1 MWTIYKK
8 RRRRP
13 TGRKLKPRQKDASY
27 VDWRAKAGIQRG
39 CTKVVVAPTLK
50 CHDDVTYDEEGNY
63 KDRLPIL
70 RVRLAGQEMDGLLD
84 TGASSSIIDGHTARM
99 LMRSGHVLHHDSNIV
114 FIMAAGRTKGTGYI
128 RANISWGPDHSM
140 DHTFL
145 VLEDCADSLL
155 LGRDF
160 MFHSGITPCIRKHG
174 YYIETDEDQ
183 DKKWNC

>member
-1 MWTIYKK
+1 
-8 RRRRP
+8 
-13 TGRKLKPRQKDASY
+13 
-27 VDWRAKAGIQRG
+27 
-39 CTKVVVAPTLK
+39 
-50 CHDDVTYDEEGNY
+50 
-63 KDRLPIL
+63 
-70 RVRLAGQEMDGLLD
+70 MDGLLD

-183 DKKWNC
+183 DKNETVKRQQNVDFKQLPCPKQNNKTCEKKQRFFDKQTPSIDGKKDAQRPPLKGPRPIVTSRPKSEELKQKRHASQQS